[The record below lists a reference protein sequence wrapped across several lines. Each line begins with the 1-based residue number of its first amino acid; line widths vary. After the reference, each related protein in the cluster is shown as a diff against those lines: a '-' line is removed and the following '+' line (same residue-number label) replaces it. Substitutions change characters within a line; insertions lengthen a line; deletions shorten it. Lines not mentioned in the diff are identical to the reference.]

1 MVKRHSSQTQKGTPY
16 GVGVHVEDR
25 HSGGGRE
32 LSGKGDVRLQRPARG
47 YLSSLVP
54 GVATVSTSPHY
65 TATLCWMLDT
75 HLILAVTS
83 EHHLQSTDIT
93 ISVQVPVR
101 SFGVPFRS
109 LKSTLKS
116 KEKWHAR
123 PNL

>member
-1 MVKRHSSQTQKGTPY
+1 MKRHSSQTQKGTPY

-65 TATLCWMLDT
+65 TACYSALDVR
-75 HLILAVTS
+75 HSLDLGCNVGPP
-83 EHHLQSTDIT
+83 STK
-93 ISVQVPVR
+93 Q
-101 SFGVPFRS
+101 G
-109 LKSTLKS
+109 
-116 KEKWHAR
+116 
-123 PNL
+123 